1 MSVMYGHDVAPRN
14 DNFVNLVETVMGQIL
29 MGAGLSGVSLL
40 YAFPILR
47 FIPAWFPGAG
57 FKRFSLDA
65 KKLAFQMR
73 DIPFEAVQKRMV
85 SFLLQIMLSPR

>member
-14 DNFVNLVETVMGQIL
+14 DNFVDRAETAMRQL
-29 MGAGLSGVSLL
+29 LTGAGLSGVSLL

-57 FKRFSLDA
+57 FKRFCLEA
-65 KKLAFQMR
+65 KKLAFEMR
-73 DIPFEAVQKRMV
+73 DVPFEAVQKRMV
-85 SFLLQIMLSPR
+85 